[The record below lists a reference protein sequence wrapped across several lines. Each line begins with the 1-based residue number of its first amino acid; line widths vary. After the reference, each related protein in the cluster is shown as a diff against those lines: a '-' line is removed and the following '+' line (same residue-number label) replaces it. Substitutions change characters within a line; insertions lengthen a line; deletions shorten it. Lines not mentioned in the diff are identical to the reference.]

1 MLWWPG
7 QPVIMLSHGV
17 ELSLYH
23 LAEKTVFCLEM
34 ACFQRQTLFSS
45 QFIKVKSF

>member
-23 LAEKTVFCLEM
+23 LAEKTFCLFGNGM
-34 ACFQRQTLFSS
+34 FSAADLI
-45 QFIKVKSF
+45 QFAIH